1 MHVSMSP
8 SAAKAVELSRKIKV
22 VVVNEVAMKKMRHL
36 NQIILV
42 LFVCDFLV
50 LIKLTKKV

>member
-1 MHVSMSP
+1 MDVSMSP

>member
-1 MHVSMSP
+1 MSP